1 MNCWVWRRSSTTK
14 TINLVG
20 FAHSEKEPRL
30 GPASRPAPQNSTKM
44 LILPFFRGIPCKNND
59 LRRTQRLFWLRQD
72 CVALSRG
79 DTACVM
85 TRPAWFMCPQSALR
99 GLSGVLGRE
108 QRNPMGPEKGAEIAL
123 DCDPHTPL
131 FGDRLWRDSYSKVLR
146 TQSPKFCMR
155 YCLLRKEPCPSV
167 FC

>member
-14 TINLVG
+14 TINLAG

-44 LILPFFRGIPCKNND
+44 LVLPFFWGIPFKNND

-85 TRPAWFMCPQSALR
+85 TASRMVYAPSERPQRPLR
-99 GLSGVLGRE
+99 
-108 QRNPMGPEKGAEIAL
+108 
-123 DCDPHTPL
+123 
-131 FGDRLWRDSYSKVLR
+131 R
-146 TQSPKFCMR
+146 TR
-155 YCLLRKEPCPSV
+155 ARAKEPYGAGKRG
-167 FC
+167 